1 MNRELERLLKEKW
14 FLVAA
19 DLIAVLAILIVMP
32 DKRDGLDT
40 FLIVCAILAASLIVV
55 IPVLRDGG
63 GKAERQ
69 AEQARLRAKLAEE
82 IDLQRDNIRAG
93 TEALNRRIEE
103 AESGA
108 RKAAEAAAA
117 AVAQRASA
125 EINALKGALA
135 ELTQRLQV
143 AEGAAKSEDALEE
156 LAAKVEGLAGTVRE
170 LAATLEESAETAAAA
185 REEAAQAAA
194 ADLKSVRDELKKSA
208 KLAEKNLGALEDSL
222 ETLRAE
228 LRAAREEAASVRP
241 AEAPTKNSAPAPVAE
256 AEEATEDA
264 ADEESLGEDAD
275 EEPQGGEEGEFE
287 LSAGSS
293 PAAEPAEPA
302 EPSTPSAQPG
312 TALIVNLMIGIGNKP
327 FVRGTGPGLSPDK
340 GVPMQFLG
348 IGRWQW
354 VSPDP
359 EAPAT
364 VEVWKNDQT
373 PMGEP
378 LHISGGEP
386 LEVDEGHFGVG

>member
-1 MNRELERLLKEKW
+1 MNRELEKLLKEKW

-19 DLIAVLAILIVMP
+19 DLIAVLAILVIMP

-40 FLIVCAILAASLIVV
+40 FLFVCAILAASLIVV
-55 IPVLRDGG
+55 IPVLQDGG

-82 IDLQRDNIRAG
+82 IDLQRDNMRAG
-93 TEALNRRIEE
+93 SEAMNRRIAE
-103 AESGA
+103 AELGA
-108 RKAAEAAAA
+108 KKAAETAAA

-125 EINALKGALA
+125 EINALKAALA
-135 ELTQRLQV
+135 
-143 AEGAAKSEDALEE
+143 ALEKK
-156 LAAKVEGLAGTVRE
+156 AD
-170 LAATLEESAETAAAA
+170 ETAAAA
-185 REEAAQAAA
+185 QASDAMEELSGKLDALAATVRAVVADADEAAEAAREAKAEVAQALESELKAVRDEARKAAKGAEKSVDKLEASVEALRAEVAGLRSRPSALAAGAETTPSLSAPEPAADAPDDAAAAREAVEADEAADEPAEADEAAPAAQA
-194 ADLKSVRDELKKSA
+194 
-208 KLAEKNLGALEDSL
+208 
-222 ETLRAE
+222 
-228 LRAAREEAASVRP
+228 
-241 AEAPTKNSAPAPVAE
+241 
-256 AEEATEDA
+256 
-264 ADEESLGEDAD
+264 
-275 EEPQGGEEGEFE
+275 
-287 LSAGSS
+287 S
-293 PAAEPAEPA
+293 PAADG
-302 EPSTPSAQPG
+302 TG

-327 FVRGTGPGLSPDK
+327 FVRGTGPGLSPDR

-364 VEVWKNDQT
+364 VEVWKNDQS

-386 LEVDEGHFGVG
+386 LEVDEGHFGGG

>member
-1 MNRELERLLKEKW
+1 MNRELEKLLKEKW

-19 DLIAVLAILIVMP
+19 DLIAVMAILIVMP

-55 IPVLRDGG
+55 IPVLKDGG

-93 TEALNRRIEE
+93 NEAMNRRIAE
-103 AESGA
+103 AEMTS

-125 EINALKGALA
+125 EINALKAALA
-135 ELTQRLQV
+135 ELTRKV
-143 AEGAAKSEDALEE
+143 EAAEAAAGSSEALDE
-156 LAAKVEGLAGTVRE
+156 LTAKVEGLAGTVRA
-170 LAATLEESAETAAAA
+170 LVADAD
-185 REEAAQAAA
+185 EAAENAGKARAEAAEA
-194 ADLKSVRDELKKSA
+194 LEAELKSVRDELKKSVKA
-208 KLAEKNLGALEDSL
+208 ADKSADKFEALL
-222 ETLRAE
+222 EELREEVRALRANPPVASAPSSPSVTAPE
-228 LRAAREEAASVRP
+228 PEAVSLSAP
-241 AEAPTKNSAPAPVAE
+241 EAP
-256 AEEATEDA
+256 AEEATEEADDEEA
-264 ADEESLGEDAD
+264 IEEIEEEEEEEAEEAAPAPAEADEST
-275 EEPQGGEEGEFE
+275 GG
-287 LSAGSS
+287 A
-293 PAAEPAEPA
+293 
-302 EPSTPSAQPG
+302 TG

-327 FVRGTGPGLSPDK
+327 FVRGTGPGLSRDK
-340 GVPMQFLG
+340 GVPMSFLG

-364 VEVWKNDQT
+364 VEVWKNDQS
-373 PMGEP
+373 PMGEA
-378 LHISGGEP
+378 LHLPGGEP
-386 LEVDEGHFGVG
+386 VEVDEGHFGGA

>member
-1 MNRELERLLKEKW
+1 MNRELEKLLKEKW

-19 DLIAVLAILIVMP
+19 DLIAVMAILIVMP

-55 IPVLRDGG
+55 IPVLKDGG

-93 TEALNRRIEE
+93 NEAMNRRIAE
-103 AESGA
+103 AEMTS

-125 EINALKGALA
+125 EINALKAALA
-135 ELTQRLQV
+135 ELTRKV
-143 AEGAAKSEDALEE
+143 EAAEAAAGSSEALDE
-156 LAAKVEGLAGTVRE
+156 LTAKVEGLAGTVRA
-170 LAATLEESAETAAAA
+170 LVADAD
-185 REEAAQAAA
+185 EAAENAGKARAEAAEA
-194 ADLKSVRDELKKSA
+194 LEAELKSVRDELKKSVKA
-208 KLAEKNLGALEDSL
+208 ADRSADKFEALL
-222 ETLRAE
+222 EELREEVRALRANPPVASAPSSPSVTAPE
-228 LRAAREEAASVRP
+228 PEAVSLSAP
-241 AEAPTKNSAPAPVAE
+241 EAP
-256 AEEATEDA
+256 AEEATEEADDEEA
-264 ADEESLGEDAD
+264 IEEIEEEEEEEAEEAAPAPAEADETA
-275 EEPQGGEEGEFE
+275 GG
-287 LSAGSS
+287 
-293 PAAEPAEPA
+293 AA
-302 EPSTPSAQPG
+302 G

-327 FVRGTGPGLSPDK
+327 FVRGTGPGLSRDK
-340 GVPMQFLG
+340 GVPMSFLG

-364 VEVWKNDQT
+364 VEVWKNDQS
-373 PMGEP
+373 PMGEA
-378 LHISGGEP
+378 LHLPGGEP
-386 LEVDEGHFGVG
+386 VEVDEGHFGGA